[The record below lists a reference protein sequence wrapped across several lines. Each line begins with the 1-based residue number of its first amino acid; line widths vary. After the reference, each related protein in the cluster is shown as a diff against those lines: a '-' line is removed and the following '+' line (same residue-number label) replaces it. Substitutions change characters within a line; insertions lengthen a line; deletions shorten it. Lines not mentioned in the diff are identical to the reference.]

1 MPPYL
6 PSTMRGAMNGR
17 RNRKETVR
25 RNEPRHNPGLFYT
38 RNSPRFTRA
47 HHYTEPFRMTL
58 EDTGL
63 AIGAFLWAGF
73 LCDKVHH

>member
-1 MPPYL
+1 MGNCHP
-6 PSTMRGAMNGR
+6 GR
-17 RNRKETVR
+17 LLSIKKIS
-25 RNEPRHNPGLFYT
+25 PAKSGLFYT
-38 RNSPRFTRA
+38 RNTPRFTRA
-47 HHYTEPFRMTL
+47 HHNTEPFRMTL

>member
-1 MPPYL
+1 MSL
-6 PSTMRGAMNGR
+6 GIIRGFFIPAI
-17 RNRKETVR
+17 
-25 RNEPRHNPGLFYT
+25 PRASH
-38 RNSPRFTRA
+38 A